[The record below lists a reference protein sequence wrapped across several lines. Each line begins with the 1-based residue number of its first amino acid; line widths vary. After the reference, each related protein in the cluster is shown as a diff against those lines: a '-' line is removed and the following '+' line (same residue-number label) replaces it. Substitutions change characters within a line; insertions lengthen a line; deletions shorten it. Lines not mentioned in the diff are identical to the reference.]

1 MKMKR
6 TVSSNSEAYSY
17 NESPHSPLR
26 FHSPLS
32 DAGDLPESRYVS
44 PEGSPFKIE
53 NPPKSAAAT
62 VSDGNKFNQ
71 FSPLPSPIPPPP
83 PPQYPPPRRQQQ
95 HQRNTRA
102 PINSSSDKSPSS
114 MVVFNRWVREDNG
127 TTQTTTRKVDGGE
140 LGTTTATTVNRARR
154 DELVSVTALG
164 FRITEVILCVISFS
178 IMAADKTQGWSG
190 DSYDRYKEYR
200 YCLAVNVIGFVY
212 SAFEACDAACYI
224 AKESYMINCGF
235 HDLFV
240 FSMDQLVAYLLMSA
254 SSCAATRVDD
264 WVSNWGKDEFT
275 QMATASIA
283 VSFLAFGAFAV
294 SALISSYRLFNHASS

>member
-6 TVSSNSEAYSY
+6 TASSNSEAYSY

-53 NPPKSAAAT
+53 NPKSIVA
-62 VSDGNKFNQ
+62 GNKLTQ

-83 PPQYPPPRRQQQ
+83 PQFPPPRRQ
-95 HQRNTRA
+95 RNARV
-102 PINSSSDKSPSS
+102 PMNSSSDKSPSS
-114 MVVFNRWVREDNG
+114 MVVHNSWVREEG
-127 TTQTTTRKVDGGE
+127 QQTTTRKAGAPINGE
-140 LGTTTATTVNRARR
+140 ESGTTTVNRARR
-154 DELVSVTALG
+154 DDLVSVTALG
-164 FRITEVILCVISFS
+164 FRISEVILCVISFS

-200 YCLAVNVIGFVY
+200 YCLAVNVIAFVY

-224 AKESYMINCGF
+224 AKESYMMNCGF

-240 FSMDQLVAYLLMSA
+240 FSMDQLLAYLLMSA

-283 VSFLAFGAFAV
+283 VSFIAFGAFAV
-294 SALISSYRLFNHASS
+294 SALISSYRLFTHASS

>member
-1 MKMKR
+1 MKR
-6 TVSSNSEAYSY
+6 TASSNLEAQSY

-26 FHSPLS
+26 YHSPLS
-32 DAGDLPESRYVS
+32 DIGDPPESRYVS

-53 NPPKSAAAT
+53 NPKSI
-62 VSDGNKFNQ
+62 VPDSNKFTQ

-83 PPQYPPPRRQQQ
+83 PQYPPPRRQ
-95 HQRNTRA
+95 RNARA

-114 MVVFNRWVREDNG
+114 MVVLSSWVREDVP
-127 TTQTTTRKVDGGE
+127 QTTTRKGVPPTYGE
-140 LGTTTATTVNRARR
+140 ESATTTVNRARR

-164 FRITEVILCVISFS
+164 FRVTEVILCVISFS

-200 YCLAVNVIGFVY
+200 YCLAVNVIAFVY
-212 SAFEACDAACYI
+212 SAFEVCDAACYI
-224 AKESYMINCGF
+224 AKDTYMINCGF

-240 FSMDQLVAYLLMSA
+240 FSMDQILAYLLMSA

-283 VSFLAFGAFAV
+283 VSFIAFGAFAV
-294 SALISSYRLFNHASS
+294 SALISSYRLFTHATS

>member
-6 TVSSNSEAYSY
+6 TVSSNSEAHSY

-44 PEGSPFKIE
+44 PEGSPFKID
-53 NPPKSAAAT
+53 NPKSAAT
-62 VSDGNKFNQ
+62 VSDGNKLNQ

-83 PPQYPPPRRQQQ
+83 PPQYPPPRRQ
-95 HQRNTRA
+95 HQRNARA

-127 TTQTTTRKVDGGE
+127 TQTTTRKVDGGE

-212 SAFEACDAACYI
+212 SAFEACDAACYV

-294 SALISSYRLFNHASS
+294 SALISSYRLFTHASS

>member
-1 MKMKR
+1 MKR
-6 TVSSNSEAYSY
+6 TASSNSEAYSY

-53 NPPKSAAAT
+53 NPKSI
-62 VSDGNKFNQ
+62 VSGNKLTQ

-83 PPQYPPPRRQQQ
+83 PQFPPPRRQ
-95 HQRNTRA
+95 RNARV
-102 PINSSSDKSPSS
+102 PMNSSSDKSPSS
-114 MVVFNRWVREDNG
+114 MVVHNSWVREDG
-127 TTQTTTRKVDGGE
+127 QQTTTRKAGAPINGE
-140 LGTTTATTVNRARR
+140 ESATTTVNRARR
-154 DELVSVTALG
+154 DDLVSVTALG
-164 FRITEVILCVISFS
+164 FRISEVILCVISFS

-200 YCLAVNVIGFVY
+200 YCLAVNVIAFVY

-224 AKESYMINCGF
+224 AKESYMMNCGF

-240 FSMDQLVAYLLMSA
+240 FSMDQLLAYLLMSA

-275 QMATASIA
+275 QMATASIV

-294 SALISSYRLFNHASS
+294 SALISSYRLFTHASS

>member
-53 NPPKSAAAT
+53 NPKSIVA
-62 VSDGNKFNQ
+62 GNKLTQ

-83 PPQYPPPRRQQQ
+83 PQIPPPRRQ
-95 HQRNTRA
+95 RNARV
-102 PINSSSDKSPSS
+102 PMNSSSDKSPSS
-114 MVVFNRWVREDNG
+114 MVVQNSWVREDGQQN
-127 TTQTTTRKVDGGE
+127 TTRKAGAPMNGE
-140 LGTTTATTVNRARR
+140 ESATTAVNRARR
-154 DELVSVTALG
+154 DDLVSVTALG

-200 YCLAVNVIGFVY
+200 
-212 SAFEACDAACYI
+212 S
-224 AKESYMINCGF
+224 
-235 HDLFV
+235 LF
-240 FSMDQLVAYLLMSA
+240 FSLHHNFLVLELKS
-254 SSCAATRVDD
+254 
-264 WVSNWGKDEFT
+264 
-275 QMATASIA
+275 
-283 VSFLAFGAFAV
+283 
-294 SALISSYRLFNHASS
+294 

>member
-1 MKMKR
+1 MKR
-6 TVSSNSEAYSY
+6 TASSNSEAQSY

-53 NPPKSAAAT
+53 NPKSIVA
-62 VSDGNKFNQ
+62 GNKLTQ

-83 PPQYPPPRRQQQ
+83 PQFPPPRRQ
-95 HQRNTRA
+95 RNARV
-102 PINSSSDKSPSS
+102 PMNSSSDKSPSS
-114 MVVFNRWVREDNG
+114 MVVHNSWVREDG
-127 TTQTTTRKVDGGE
+127 GQTTTRKAGAPINGE
-140 LGTTTATTVNRARR
+140 ESTRTTVNRARG
-154 DELVSVTALG
+154 DDLVSLTALG

-200 YCLAVNVIGFVY
+200 YCLAVNVIAFVY

-240 FSMDQLVAYLLMSA
+240 FSMDQVSLSLKHLVE
-254 SSCAATRVDD
+254 RFV
-264 WVSNWGKDEFT
+264 
-275 QMATASIA
+275 
-283 VSFLAFGAFAV
+283 
-294 SALISSYRLFNHASS
+294 

>member
-1 MKMKR
+1 MMMKR
-6 TVSSNSEAYSY
+6 TVSSNSEAQSYS
-17 NESPHSPLR
+17 ESPHSPLR

-44 PEGSPFKIE
+44 PEGSPFKID
-53 NPPKSAAAT
+53 NPKPANL
-62 VSDGNKFNQ
+62 SDGNKFTQ

-83 PPQYPPPRRQQQ
+83 PPQYPPPR
-95 HQRNTRA
+95 HQRNARA

-114 MVVFNRWVREDNG
+114 MVVFNRWVREDAPQN
-127 TTQTTTRKVDGGE
+127 TTRKVDGGE
-140 LGTTTATTVNRARR
+140 SAPTMTVNRARR
-154 DELVSVTALG
+154 DEFVSVTALA
-164 FRITEVILCVISFS
+164 FRITQVILCVISFS

-200 YCLAVNVIGFVY
+200 YCLAVNIIAFVY
-212 SAFEACDAACYI
+212 SAFEACDAACYV
-224 AKESYMINCGF
+224 AKESYMMNCGF

-240 FSMDQLVAYLLMSA
+240 FSMDQLLAYLLMSA

-294 SALISSYRLFNHASS
+294 SALISSYKLFTHASS

>member
-6 TVSSNSEAYSY
+6 TASSNSEAYSY

-53 NPPKSAAAT
+53 NPKSIVA
-62 VSDGNKFNQ
+62 GNKLTQ

-83 PPQYPPPRRQQQ
+83 PQFPPPRRQ
-95 HQRNTRA
+95 RNARV
-102 PINSSSDKSPSS
+102 PMNSSSDKSPSS
-114 MVVFNRWVREDNG
+114 MVVHNSWVREDG
-127 TTQTTTRKVDGGE
+127 QQTTTRKAGAPINGE
-140 LGTTTATTVNRARR
+140 ESATTVNRARR
-154 DELVSVTALG
+154 DDLVSVTALG
-164 FRITEVILCVISFS
+164 FRISEVILCVISFS

-200 YCLAVNVIGFVY
+200 YCLAVNVIAFVY

-224 AKESYMINCGF
+224 AKESYMMNCGF

-240 FSMDQLVAYLLMSA
+240 FSMDQLLAYLLMSA

-283 VSFLAFGAFAV
+283 VSFIAFGAFAV
-294 SALISSYRLFNHASS
+294 SALISSYRLFTHASS

>member
-6 TVSSNSEAYSY
+6 TASSNSEAQSY

-53 NPPKSAAAT
+53 NPKSIVA
-62 VSDGNKFNQ
+62 GNKLTQ

-83 PPQYPPPRRQQQ
+83 PQFPPPRRQ
-95 HQRNTRA
+95 RNARV
-102 PINSSSDKSPSS
+102 PMNSSSDKSPSS
-114 MVVFNRWVREDNG
+114 MVVHNSWVREDG
-127 TTQTTTRKVDGGE
+127 GQTTTRKAGAPINGE
-140 LGTTTATTVNRARR
+140 ESTRTTVNRARG
-154 DELVSVTALG
+154 DDLVSLTALG

-200 YCLAVNVIGFVY
+200 
-212 SAFEACDAACYI
+212 FEACDAACYI

-240 FSMDQLVAYLLMSA
+240 FSMDQVS
-254 SSCAATRVDD
+254 AATRVDD

-294 SALISSYRLFNHASS
+294 SALISSYRLFTHASS